1 MSQTDAVSA
10 VLAKVKEVDGKKTL
24 ACKVALQLADELELP
39 PKAIG
44 EICDDAKVKI
54 MACQLGCFK

>member
-10 VLAKVKEVDGKKTL
+10 VLVKVKEVDGKKTL
-24 ACKVALQLADELELP
+24 PCKVALQLADELGLL
-39 PKAIG
+39 PKAIR

-54 MACQLGCFK
+54 VGCQLGCFQ